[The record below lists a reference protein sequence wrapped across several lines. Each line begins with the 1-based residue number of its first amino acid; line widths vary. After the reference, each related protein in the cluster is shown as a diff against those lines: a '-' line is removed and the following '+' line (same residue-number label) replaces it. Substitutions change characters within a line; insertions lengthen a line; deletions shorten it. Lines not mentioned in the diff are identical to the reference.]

1 MDKNKKYSSTK
12 FPVDAIQMALKEFDA
27 ITTGNKLE
35 RYKSKTLRVS
45 HNDCI
50 WTLDTIEEFFADYR
64 QQDGSSRLSLM
75 GSKHHFEHVR
85 YSNGDTEITI
95 ELPERHQIEKVFGI
109 FDDKAESAKIPVTA
123 PKEDI
128 TIFIGH
134 GNSLQYRDIKD
145 HLHDRHKYRVETY
158 ETGNRAGHSIRDIL
172 EEMSKKSNFAIL
184 VMTAEDQ
191 TADGNFRARQN
202 VIHEVGLF
210 QGKLGFSKVIVAVE
224 EGCDVFSNLDGV
236 HQLRYSKNN
245 IKEIYGDVIATI
257 RREFDS

>member
-1 MDKNKKYSSTK
+1 
-12 FPVDAIQMALKEFDA
+12 
-27 ITTGNKLE
+27 
-35 RYKSKTLRVS
+35 
-45 HNDCI
+45 
-50 WTLDTIEEFFADYR
+50 
-64 QQDGSSRLSLM
+64 M